1 MAGEH
6 QCLAGVGSGSD
17 FGTFPSHWEVN
28 QLITEYGGMDKS
40 YRLPGG
46 GLGATE
52 RTILG
57 DPQRLH

>member
-6 QCLAGVGSGSD
+6 QCLAGGGSGSD

-46 GLGATE
+46 GLVANE
-52 RTILG
+52 RNTL
-57 DPQRLH
+57 